1 MKTDNIVLY
10 GITDSSFDSLPL
22 EAQVEAAIKGGAGM
36 IQLREKN
43 ITEDEYIKKAVSLLS
58 VTKKYNVP
66 LIINDNV
73 KVAYASGA
81 DGVHLGQSDG
91 DPAAARKILGGKA
104 IIGVTAKTVEQAVRA
119 QTAGADYLGSGAMF
133 VSSTKPDAAAMSA
146 ETLRDICSSV
156 SIPVYAIGGITAEK
170 CYVLKNTGIAGIA
183 AVSSVFDSDSAE
195 GITDNAKKL
204 LNAVMECI
212 G

>member
-10 GITDSSFDSLPL
+10 GITDSSFDSIPL
-22 EAQVEAAIKGGAGM
+22 EVQVEAAIKGGAGM

-43 ITEDEYIKKAVSLLS
+43 IPEDEYIKKAVSLLR

-73 KVAYASGA
+73 TVAYALGA

-91 DPAAARKILGGKA
+91 EPVAARKILGGKA

-156 SIPVYAIGGITAEK
+156 SIPVYAIGGITAEN
-170 CYVLKNTGIAGIA
+170 CSALKNTGIAGIA
-183 AVSSVFDSDSAE
+183 AVSSVFDSISAE